1 MAEILTD
8 NWHLYTPIY
17 QPREGVLLCNVVT
30 SSQKL
35 NKRKTGSI
43 YGKQDVYIK
52 RGNVI
57 IKLQMKN
64 ENSCPDRVS
73 QLPSP
78 SGVR

>member
-1 MAEILTD
+1 M
-8 NWHLYTPIY
+8 
-17 QPREGVLLCNVVT
+17 
-30 SSQKL
+30 
-35 NKRKTGSI
+35 
-43 YGKQDVYIK
+43 YGKRDVYIK

-57 IKLQMKN
+57 IKLQVKN